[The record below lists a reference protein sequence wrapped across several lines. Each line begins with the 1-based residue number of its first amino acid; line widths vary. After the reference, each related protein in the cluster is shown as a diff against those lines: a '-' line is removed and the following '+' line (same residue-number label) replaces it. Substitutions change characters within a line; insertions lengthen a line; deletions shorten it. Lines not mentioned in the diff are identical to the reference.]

1 MKIRLLVCSHCSTGG
16 RKSKGET
23 CKQMIALEWGLP
35 RPAPAAALILLGGKI
50 QSGVEIRAALAGA
63 EDGLLAPP
71 TGDVLVIAGAENG
84 GPSGRATPR
93 GGSTGVL
100 QQAVPVALLLEALR
114 VGEHPGTSRATASAT
129 TMAASSPPV
138 STKSPMEISSSTL
151 LNEPLVDALIVPAHQ
166 NQVVVIVPQAAGV
179 GLHEGFAGGDM

>member
-23 CKQMIALEWGLP
+23 CKQMIALELGGFLVQLP
-35 RPAPAAALILLGGKI
+35 QQLLILLGGKI

-84 GPSGRATPR
+84 GDLPAVPLLGA
-93 GGSTGVL
+93 GVLGVL
-100 QQAVPVALLLEALR
+100 QQAVPVALL
-114 VGEHPGTSRATASAT
+114 VSISNTAT
-129 TMAASSPPV
+129 TLCKGTM
-138 STKSPMEISSSTL
+138 
-151 LNEPLVDALIVPAHQ
+151 
-166 NQVVVIVPQAAGV
+166 
-179 GLHEGFAGGDM
+179 